1 MVSSQQKEI
10 FWVFDLV
17 RQQQA
22 DGLQGLLASVYIVAE
37 EQVVA
42 LWWEAAIFKKPE
54 QIIVLPVD
62 ITWWDTSRGE
72 TLTLAEGAI
81 AVLCVHAQQNVEGN
95 EPKVRRITGRHA
107 QECLP
112 WIVTRVPKKF
122 LIKRYKANK

>member
-42 LWWEAAIFKKPE
+42 LWWEATIFKKPE
-54 QIIVLPVD
+54 QVIVLPVD
-62 ITWWDTSRGE
+62 ITWWETSRSE
-72 TLTLAEGAI
+72 TLTLAKGAI
-81 AVLCVHAQQNVEGN
+81 AMGCVHAD
-95 EPKVRRITGRHA
+95 KT
-107 QECLP
+107 
-112 WIVTRVPKKF
+112 
-122 LIKRYKANK
+122 